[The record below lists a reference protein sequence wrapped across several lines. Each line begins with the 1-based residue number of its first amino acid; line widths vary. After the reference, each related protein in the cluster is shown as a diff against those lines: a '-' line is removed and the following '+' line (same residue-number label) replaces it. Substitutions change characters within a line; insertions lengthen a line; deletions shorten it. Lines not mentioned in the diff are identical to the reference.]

1 LSGKTLIFQALA
13 GFITYVSRNGTVS
26 SSLIWWTTSLS
37 HWHQRINVAIVFWSA
52 TRAILTIKLVEQDMD
67 KDMDEV

>member
-1 LSGKTLIFQALA
+1 VVLPLIFQALA
-13 GFITYVSRNGTVS
+13 GFITYVSRNGTVF

-37 HWHQRINVAIVFWSA
+37 HWHQRYVAIVFWSA
-52 TRAILTIKLVEQDMD
+52 TRAILTMKLVEQDMD